1 MLSNNRNNSWC
12 PHTRRPRGVRNLV
25 WALPVLLASQVAIGS
40 IPRPVPPQGFFF
52 TTPIVMAAGGILPF
66 GAVFVELFFIL
77 SSLWLDQYYYVFGF
91 LLLVFVLLAVT
102 CAEISIVLVY
112 FQLCAEDHRWWW
124 RSIIASG
131 SAGIYL
137 FLYSVYYYLT
147 RLHMADRV
155 SVLLYFGYM
164 SLASVL
170 FFLLTG
176 VIGYLSTF
184 RFVHLIYGSIKVD

>member
-1 MLSNNRNNSWC
+1 M
-12 PHTRRPRGVRNLV
+12 
-25 WALPVLLASQVAIGS
+25 QVAIGS
-40 IPRPVPPQGFFF
+40 IPRPIPPQGFFYS
-52 TTPIVMAAGGILPF
+52 TPIVMAAGGILPF
-66 GAVFVELFFIL
+66 GAVFVELSFIL

-91 LLLVFVLLAVT
+91 LLLVLALLAVT

-124 RSIIASG
+124 RSVLASG

-137 FLYSVYYYLT
+137 FIYSIYYYLT
-147 RLHMADRV
+147 RLHMADQT

-164 SLASVL
+164 TLVSLL

-176 VIGYLSTF
+176 TIGHLSTF
-184 RFVHLIYGSIKVD
+184 AFVKKIYGSIKVD